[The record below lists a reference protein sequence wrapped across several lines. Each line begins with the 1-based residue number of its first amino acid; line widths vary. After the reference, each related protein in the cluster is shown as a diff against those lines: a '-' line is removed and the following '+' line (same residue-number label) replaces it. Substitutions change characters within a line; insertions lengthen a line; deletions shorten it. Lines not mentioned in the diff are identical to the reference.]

1 MTDQY
6 IVQALQQI
14 YIRST
19 MGEFLIIALAR
30 TWIFLFVPLL
40 VWLWIYGTTKEKHS
54 VKEAL
59 WSAGL
64 SILSAEII
72 GQFIM
77 RERPFLAISDV
88 ISLIPA
94 PLTSSFPSIHTAT
107 AVAISAALYFANPF
121 YGAIGIIITIGI
133 IFGRISAGVHYPT
146 DILGGVLIGLLA
158 FTLIRLGH
166 KALRSKNTL

>member
-6 IVQALQQI
+6 VVQMLQQI
-14 YIRST
+14 YTRSI
-19 MGEFLIIALAR
+19 MGEFLVIALAR
-30 TWIFLFVPLL
+30 VWIFLFVPLL
-40 VWLWIYGTTKEKHS
+40 FWLWIYGNTKEKHS

-59 WSAGL
+59 WSAGM
-64 SILSAEII
+64 SILLGEII

-107 AVAISAALYFANPF
+107 AVAITAALYFANPF
-121 YGAIGIIITIGI
+121 FGAIGIIVTIGI
-133 IFGRISAGVHYPT
+133 IFGRMSAGVHYPT
-146 DILGGVLIGLLA
+146 DIFGGIILGLLC
-158 FTLIRLGH
+158 FTIIRLGH
-166 KALRSKNTL
+166 KALRTKK